1 MDNQNSALIDSAI
14 KITIIA
20 LLALWCFKISA
31 PFINLILWAGIIA
44 IGLYP
49 VQLWIENR
57 TKLSSGRTALLLT
70 ILVLAVL
77 LVPTFILSGAL
88 VQNVQSLAGHLGGN
102 TIAIPPPVAGVEKIP
117 LVGDQ
122 MAAFWQ
128 HAHEDPQAVL
138 GPLTPQVKLLAGK
151 ILKITTGFGL
161 GILGFIFSIII
172 AGLFMASAT
181 GAKSVVVAILTRLAG
196 PKRGLEL
203 TNLSISTVKSVVTG
217 ILGIAVMQAVLSG
230 IGFVAMDIPV
240 AGLLAFLCLVMAI
253 VQIDILLVLIPIS
266 IYSFYVSETWVAVIF
281 LIWNLV
287 VGLSNNVLKPILL
300 AKGVDVPM
308 PIIFIGAIGGMML
321 SGIIGL
327 FVGAVV
333 MVLGY
338 TLFSDW
344 LKQPAPAEES

>member
-1 MDNQNSALIDSAI
+1 
-14 KITIIA
+14 
-20 LLALWCFKISA
+20 
-31 PFINLILWAGIIA
+31 
-44 IGLYP
+44 
-49 VQLWIENR
+49 
-57 TKLSSGRTALLLT
+57 
-70 ILVLAVL
+70 
-77 LVPTFILSGAL
+77 
-88 VQNVQSLAGHLGGN
+88 
-102 TIAIPPPVAGVEKIP
+102 
-117 LVGDQ
+117 
-122 MAAFWQ
+122 
-128 HAHEDPQAVL
+128 
-138 GPLTPQVKLLAGK
+138 
-151 ILKITTGFGL
+151 
-161 GILGFIFSIII
+161 LGFIFSIII